1 MSIRKKTHFKLEFKV
16 SYENLV
22 VEEKLGDLFIG
33 ENENQ
38 NNTVSMPVFEE
49 NRKENHEQ
57 KVKVLDFQAH
67 HHRIFEGSWQN
78 LLTVLLKFRQSPGR
92 EMKIKN
98 AS

>member
-49 NRKENHEQ
+49 KP
-57 KVKVLDFQAH
+57 K
-67 HHRIFEGSWQN
+67 
-78 LLTVLLKFRQSPGR
+78 R
-92 EMKIKN
+92 E
-98 AS
+98 S